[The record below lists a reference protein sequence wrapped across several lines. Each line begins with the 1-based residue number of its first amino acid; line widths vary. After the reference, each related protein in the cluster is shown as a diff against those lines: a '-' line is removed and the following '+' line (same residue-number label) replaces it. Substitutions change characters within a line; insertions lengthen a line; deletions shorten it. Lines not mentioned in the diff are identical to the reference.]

1 MRSRLKW
8 HFSDSAASR
17 SCDVFL
23 NRVSATT
30 PRSAFLVPRG
40 RHQGGKLKSVSSNY
54 SFTELS
60 ILDQL
65 RH

>member
-23 NRVSATT
+23 NRVC
-30 PRSAFLVPRG
+30 
-40 RHQGGKLKSVSSNY
+40 SNY

>member
-1 MRSRLKW
+1 VITSSIIGFELP
-8 HFSDSAASR
+8 
-17 SCDVFL
+17 L
-23 NRVSATT
+23 E
-30 PRSAFLVPRG
+30 
-40 RHQGGKLKSVSSNY
+40 QKSVSSNERDY